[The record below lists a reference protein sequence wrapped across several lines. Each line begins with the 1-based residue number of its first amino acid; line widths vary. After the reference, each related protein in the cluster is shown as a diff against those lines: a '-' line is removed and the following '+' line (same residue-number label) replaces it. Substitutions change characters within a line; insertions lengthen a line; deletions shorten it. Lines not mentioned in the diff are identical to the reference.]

1 MALNA
6 VQSLPASVYL
16 PPMPIVAPFEAAFE
30 SAIDAGILPGVV
42 LLAADETV
50 EFSTGPFPKSQQSD

>member
-1 MALNA
+1 
-6 VQSLPASVYL
+6 
-16 PPMPIVAPFEAAFE
+16 MPIVAPFEAAFE